1 MEGEAE
7 VQKLMLIG
15 EAWGAEEAAAQR
27 PFVGP
32 TGRLLRGLLRQSGI
46 SEADCYFTNVF
57 NLQPK
62 PSNNIRNL
70 CGPRDA
76 GIPGKPSLDRGQY
89 ALAKYAPELARLE
102 REIHDVQPNLI
113 LAVGN
118 TALWAIHGTTS
129 IKKMRGTL
137 STSTRV
143 RKDGL
148 PFKTLSTYHP
158 SFVIRQW
165 SARPI
170 VLADLDK
177 ARRQMEFPELV
188 RPARELWLEPTL
200 DDLALFEEKYLREP
214 CTLSVDIE
222 TAAGQVTEIGFAP
235 SESVAL
241 VVPFFSRTA
250 PSGNY
255 WSSAEEELLAL
266 EWCKRICESPHL
278 RCGGQNFLYDI
289 QYLYRTLNVR
299 CPGRWDTMLAHH
311 ALQPEMEK
319 SLGFLA
325 SIYTDEPAWKFMRK
339 SATLKKED

>member
-1 MEGEAE
+1 MT
-7 VQKLMLIG
+7 KLMLIG
-15 EAWGAEEAAAQR
+15 EAWGAEEAAARR

-46 SEADCYFTNVF
+46 SEAECYFTNVF

-62 PSNNIRNL
+62 PTNNIRNL
-70 CGPRDA
+70 CVSDRSA
-76 GIPGKPSLDRGQY
+76 GIPGKPYLERGFY
-89 ALAKYAPELARLE
+89 VRAELASELARLE
-102 REIHDVQPNLI
+102 QEIHTVQPNLI
-113 LAVGN
+113 LAVGG
-118 TALWAIHGTTS
+118 TALWAIHGTGA

-177 ARRQMEFPELV
+177 ARRHMNSPELT
-188 RPARELWLEPTL
+188 RPAREIWLEPTL
-200 DDLALFEEKYLREP
+200 RDLDTFYDSFLCRP
-214 CTLSVDIE
+214 GPLSVDIE
-222 TAAGQVTEIGFAP
+222 TAGGQVTEIGFAP
-235 SESVAL
+235 SPSVAL
-241 VVPFFSRTA
+241 VVPFYSREA

-255 WSSAEEELLAL
+255 WPTLDEELAALA
-266 EWCKRICESPHL
+266 WCRRVCEAPHL
-278 RCGGQNFLYDI
+278 QCGGQNFLYDI
-289 QYLYRTLNVR
+289 QYLYRTLNIR
-299 CPGRWDTMLAHH
+299 CPGRWDTMLMHH
-311 ALQPEMEK
+311 AMQPEMEK

-339 SATLKKED
+339 NATLKKED